1 MKWLFSMSMVVMPW
15 LMVALL
21 SWIHPEMSRE
31 SIFLIVGVLFGIVL
45 WPLLF
50 LIIPIFWGVESER
63 MMAKAE
69 PYIVMARAKYRCV

>member
-1 MKWLFSMSMVVMPW
+1 MVT
-15 LMVALL
+15 LM

-50 LIIPIFWGVESER
+50 LLMPAFLGVQSGSTGLR
-63 MMAKAE
+63 RNLVGKGDASCFCK
-69 PYIVMARAKYRCV
+69 